1 MLRLFGRSVVLMNN
15 TRGFTAKCNPHL
27 RSTLPLHCRF
37 SIACARESTAGCEG
51 DRSRATQSLRSTKAS
66 VHHETPHLAFFSRCF
81 SLQNDTSE
89 RDKSNQRRP
98 LSSSSTESLEQKKTG
113 GDHLQPVVSTSE
125 VVKQLEKLFPRVGPY
140 LRLMRVDKPIGTWLV
155 FWPCSWSI
163 ALASPTFL
171 PDPYTLFIFAL
182 GAFIMRGAGCTIND
196 VWDKDIDAKVVRT
209 QTRPIASGEISRKEG
224 ILFFGAQMAAGLSIL
239 LTLNNYSILMGIPAA
254 LVTVTYPLMK
264 RFTQWPQA
272 YLGLAMNY
280 GIILGWTALKGD
292 IFFPVVLPLYA
303 AGVCWTLVY
312 DTIYAHQDKE
322 DDLLIGVKSTALL
335 FGDDTKKWLSGFGMA
350 TMSLLC
356 LAGYHASLGWPFYAV
371 AGLVGGSHLLW
382 QISSLNINDSRDCL
396 TKFQASR
403 WFGII
408 ILFAIILGKLA
419 NP

>member
-1 MLRLFGRSVVLMNN
+1 
-15 TRGFTAKCNPHL
+15 
-27 RSTLPLHCRF
+27 
-37 SIACARESTAGCEG
+37 
-51 DRSRATQSLRSTKAS
+51 
-66 VHHETPHLAFFSRCF
+66 
-81 SLQNDTSE
+81 
-89 RDKSNQRRP
+89 
-98 LSSSSTESLEQKKTG
+98 
-113 GDHLQPVVSTSE
+113 
-125 VVKQLEKLFPRVGPY
+125 
-140 LRLMRVDKPIGTWLV
+140 
-155 FWPCSWSI
+155 
-163 ALASPTFL
+163 
-171 PDPYTLFIFAL
+171 
-182 GAFIMRGAGCTIND
+182 
-196 VWDKDIDAKVVRT
+196 
-209 QTRPIASGEISRKEG
+209 
-224 ILFFGAQMAAGLSIL
+224 MAAGLSIL